1 MVKIMDENLSRIKTE
16 NENNV
21 FTLKVKLVKVKF
33 LNHSLTTGCPYKHQ
47 SYTQL

>member
-33 LNHSLTTGCPYKHQ
+33 LNHSLTKLYPASIFNK
-47 SYTQL
+47 